1 MSKASPYDRGGSQ
14 KYSQGH
20 GTTSKS
26 KTNGVNTINNGSSKR
41 GGDKAPGSS
50 SNLERAYEELEREI
64 MEIKKKLQQS
74 VNEGKATESRKKDK
88 LIMSASSKR

>member
-26 KTNGVNTINNGSSKR
+26 KANGVSTINNGSSKR

-64 MEIKKKLQQS
+64 MEIKKKL
-74 VNEGKATESRKKDK
+74 
-88 LIMSASSKR
+88 

>member
-1 MSKASPYDRGGSQ
+1 MYGGDKSKEILEFELSKASPYDRGGSH
-14 KYSQGH
+14 KFSQGN

-41 GGDKAPGSS
+41 AGDKAPGSS

-64 MEIKKKLQQS
+64 MEIKKKL
-74 VNEGKATESRKKDK
+74 
-88 LIMSASSKR
+88 